1 MKPLGEVAITGSGS
15 TPKADDE
22 AFYKGGTVPF
32 VRIADLNDGH
42 VARTEICV
50 TDKAVAQYRL
60 KLRPTGTLLIAM
72 YGSIGKLGLLEAAAT
87 TNQAILAINPKPDLV
102 RAEFL
107 FSYLLSQRQALI
119 HSGFGGVQKNLSG
132 AFLKKVRVPVPPLN
146 EQDEVVGTFAALQD
160 MALALDEQRA
170 RTRSGPRWFA
180 GISCVGA

>member
-60 KLRPTGTLLIAM
+60 KLRPAGTLLIAM
-72 YGSIGKLGLLEAAAT
+72 YGSIGKLGLLEATAT
-87 TNQAILAINPKPDLV
+87 TNQAILAINPRPD
-102 RAEFL
+102 
-107 FSYLLSQRQALI
+107 LLSQRQALI

-170 RTRSGPRWFA
+170 QLDNLRDGLLQDVFFN
-180 GISCVGA
+180 GAAASSDDS